1 MGRNKVVEP
10 VGGEPLI
17 SRVVARLREVTDRT
31 VVVVNDRE
39 RASLLRL
46 PDFASIAIDTHP
58 GKGSLGGIMTGL
70 SAIED
75 EWALVVASDMPCL
88 NVELLRHILSAR
100 KGVDAVVPR
109 VDGRFEP
116 THAAYSTRCLPHIE
130 RRVLVDDLK
139 IDRFFEDVRLQVV
152 PEPEVDSLD
161 PEHLSFFNV
170 NTQEDLDRAHEIAAR
185 GC

>member
-1 MGRNKVVEP
+1 MVEP

-46 PDFASIAIDTHP
+46 PDFASIAIDRHP

-75 EWALVVASDMPCL
+75 EWALVVASDMPFL

-100 KGVDAVVPR
+100 KGRRCGRPKGGRALRANPRSLLHEVPSPHR
-109 VDGRFEP
+109 EEGVGRRPEDRP
-116 THAAYSTRCLPHIE
+116 LL
-130 RRVLVDDLK
+130 RR
-139 IDRFFEDVRLQVV
+139 R
-152 PEPEVDSLD
+152 
-161 PEHLSFFNV
+161 
-170 NTQEDLDRAHEIAAR
+170 
-185 GC
+185 